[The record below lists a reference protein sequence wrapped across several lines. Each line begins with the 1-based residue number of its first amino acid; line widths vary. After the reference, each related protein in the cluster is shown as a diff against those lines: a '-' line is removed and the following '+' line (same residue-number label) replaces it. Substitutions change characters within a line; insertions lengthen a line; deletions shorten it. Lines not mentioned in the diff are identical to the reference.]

1 MGSAGA
7 GADQHRHR
15 LGAAVTDTNVLWTLA
30 VRFALLS
37 LFAVGGANA
46 ALPEMHRLAVDVN
59 HWMTDRQFADMFAIA
74 QVSPGPNVIIVTLI
88 GYHVAGIAGAV
99 VASLAMT
106 GPTCIVAFLIGRVW
120 ERFKTAH
127 WRIAIQAGLVPVS
140 LGLMAASA
148 YVISR
153 ATDQSWLSAALTL
166 ATAVLAYFT
175 RINPLWMFVL
185 AGMLGLT
192 GWL

>member
-1 MGSAGA
+1 M
-7 GADQHRHR
+7 
-15 LGAAVTDTNVLWTLA
+15 GAAVTDTNVLWTLA

-46 ALPEMHRLAVDVN
+46 AIPEMHRLAVDVH

-88 GYHVAGIAGAV
+88 GYHVAGIAGAA

-106 GPTCIVAFLIGRVW
+106 GPTCIVAFLVGQVW
-120 ERFKTAH
+120 ERFKTAR

-148 YVISR
+148 YVIAQ
-153 ATDQSWLSAALTL
+153 ATDQSRPAVALTVG
-166 ATAVLAYFT
+166 TAALAYFT
-175 RINPLWMFVL
+175 RINPLLMFVA
-185 AGMLGLT
+185 AGVLGLT
-192 GWL
+192 GLL

>member
-1 MGSAGA
+1 M
-7 GADQHRHR
+7 
-15 LGAAVTDTNVLWTLA
+15 TDTNVLWTLA
-30 VRFALLS
+30 VRFGLMSLL
-37 LFAVGGANA
+37 AVGGANA
-46 ALPEMHRLAVDVN
+46 AIPEMHRLAVDLN

-74 QVSPGPNVIIVTLI
+74 QISPGPNVIIVTLI

-106 GPTCIVAFLIGRVW
+106 GPTCIVAFLVGRVW

-148 YVISR
+148 YVIAR

-166 ATAVLAYFT
+166 ATAALAYFT
-175 RINPLWMFVL
+175 TINPLWMFVA
-185 AGMLGLT
+185 AGLLGLT

>member
-1 MGSAGA
+1 MGVAGA
-7 GADQHRHR
+7 GADQCRHR
-15 LGAAVTDTNVLWTLA
+15 VGTAVTDTNVLWTLA

-46 ALPEMHRLAVDVN
+46 AIPEMHRLAVDLN

-74 QVSPGPNVIIVTLI
+74 QVSPGPNVVIVTLI
-88 GYHVAGIAGAV
+88 GYHVAGIAGAA
-99 VASLAMT
+99 VASLAMI
-106 GPTCIVAFLIGRVW
+106 GPTCIVAFLVGHVW

-148 YVISR
+148 YVIAQ
-153 ATDQSWLSAALTL
+153 ATDQSWPAAALTIV
-166 ATAVLAYFT
+166 TAAIAYFT
-175 RINPLWMFVL
+175 RLNPLWMFVV
-185 AGMLGLT
+185 AGVLGVT